1 MRGILIAAIAMAVAW
16 GPLHAQEGPA
26 FEPPEQW
33 REYFEAVLAAEQIED
48 GEARCRAYP
57 DLPGNRWP
65 AGTAQA
71 RCALLREPML
81 TLDEVDALLDAEDG
95 ILELDRRYA
104 ELLRAHYED
113 PGQREQ
119 IFVAYDI
126 FDAEPRAGEVAAR
139 WLRQAP
145 DSAFANV
152 ARAQHLYNAGWKA
165 RGGAWASETPPE
177 QFERMHELFAESL
190 PLFARALE
198 LQQDLSVACVRL
210 MGIGNATSVREL
222 EAIATQHCMSVDP
235 DGYHFAVELVGGH
248 KPKWGGS
255 DEGLRY
261 AVAYAQARVVR
272 NPILGLLAAEAAV
285 YRAAQEKDYG
295 SVADEL
301 AEAARMAPHATNL
314 RLAGRGQADRGDDW
328 AAVAY
333 YSQSFRFLPTEA
345 RTLYSR
351 FVALDRIPG
360 GAQWAIRDLRR
371 AVALKPGDAS
381 YNFWLAR
388 LLHNDGEVV
397 AARPYYLA
405 ARSDAEFDHDALWF
419 YCTSFIDVQDDLDAL
434 LECSETLA
442 GAYPEFGT
450 SWMVRALALVGARDP
465 DAPAAVARFRE
476 LADAR
481 DPRQEAMLEYLT
493 SQGW

>member
-1 MRGILIAAIAMAVAW
+1 MKALYKSAAA
-16 GPLHAQEGPA
+16 
-26 FEPPEQW
+26 
-33 REYFEAVLAAEQIED
+33 
-48 GEARCRAYP
+48 
-57 DLPGNRWP
+57 PG
-65 AGTAQA
+65 
-71 RCALLREPML
+71 L
-81 TLDEVDALLDAEDG
+81 TLVERPEPTPGPGDVKIRVLRTG
-95 ILELDRRYA
+95 ICGTDL
-104 ELLRAHYED
+104 H
-113 PGQREQ
+113 
-119 IFVAYDI
+119 I
-126 FDAEPRAGEVAAR
+126 
-139 WLRQAP
+139 
-145 DSAFANV
+145 
-152 ARAQHLYNAGWKA
+152 
-165 RGGAWASETPPE
+165 
-177 QFERMHELFAESL
+177 ES
-190 PLFARALE
+190 
-198 LQQDLSVACVRL
+198 
-210 MGIGNATSVREL
+210 
-222 EAIATQHCMSVDP
+222 
-235 DGYHFAVELVGGH
+235 
-248 KPKWGGS
+248 W
-255 DEGLRY
+255 
-261 AVAYAQARVVR
+261 
-272 NPILGLLAAEAAV
+272 
-285 YRAAQEKDYG
+285 
-295 SVADEL
+295 
-301 AEAARMAPHATNL
+301 
-314 RLAGRGQADRGDDW
+314 DDW

-371 AVALKPGDAS
+371 AVALKPGEAS